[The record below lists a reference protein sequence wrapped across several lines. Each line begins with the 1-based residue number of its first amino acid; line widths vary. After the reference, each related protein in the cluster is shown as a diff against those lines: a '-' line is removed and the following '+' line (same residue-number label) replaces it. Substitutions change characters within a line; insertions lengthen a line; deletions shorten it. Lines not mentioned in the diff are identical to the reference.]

1 MLTFLYTIMAVEL
14 LIHTQQGRGFI
25 REQLKV
31 VMVTLHVSVDGLL
44 LGEAHEAHVFF
55 IKHTATNH
63 TQKCF

>member
-14 LIHTQQGRGFI
+14 LIHTQQRRG
-25 REQLKV
+25 EQLKV